1 MQGYGRQPLVPR
13 CCFTPEA
20 IISVRLPLHV
30 ERGSLI
36 EAAAWATKENS
47 RGGLAMAR
55 LHALKVRKPRCV
67 AGGESPDLV
76 GLPKRLA
83 AVLVALDQL
92 ADALGK

>member
-1 MQGYGRQPLVPR
+1 MRRFGDG
-13 CCFTPEA
+13 
-20 IISVRLPLHV
+20 
-30 ERGSLI
+30 
-36 EAAAWATKENS
+36 
-47 RGGLAMAR
+47 R

>member
-1 MQGYGRQPLVPR
+1 VPR
-13 CCFTPEA
+13 RPCFVRDARFIAVLDWTVSG
-20 IISVRLPLHV
+20 SVV
-30 ERGSLI
+30 ESAGM
-36 EAAAWATKENS
+36 ATKENS